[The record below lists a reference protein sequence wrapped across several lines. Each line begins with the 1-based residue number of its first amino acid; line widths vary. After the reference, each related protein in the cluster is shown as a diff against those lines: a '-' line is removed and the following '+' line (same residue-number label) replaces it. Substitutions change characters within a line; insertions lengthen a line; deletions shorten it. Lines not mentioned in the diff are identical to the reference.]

1 MNKWLIW
8 CFVFVLV
15 GTQPLVAQVS
25 FNTTLSK
32 SELGINE
39 RLRVEFTIN
48 QDGDNFTP
56 PAFDGFRI
64 ISGLNQSVSNMFI
77 NGKRSYSKTY
87 SYILVPLKKGT
98 LTIGQAAVEV
108 AGEIYKTTPV
118 SVQIKDAVE
127 LPKNPNDPNYIAR
140 ENVHL
145 VAELSKSRVYINEPV
160 AVIYKLYFGGNVRP
174 SDVNP
179 IDMPEYKD
187 FWSQDIP
194 SRRTIEQEM
203 YKGKRYNYVAWQ
215 QTVLF
220 PQRAGKLPIAPLTL
234 DVQLDVPTN
243 RRDFFGNQVFTQVS
257 QTITAGKRTLTVLP
271 FPEEGKPI
279 DFGGAVG
286 DFTLAVSTS
295 KSELNASES
304 LQAIVE
310 VKGEGNLK
318 LFSLPDLSTP
328 SALERYD
335 PEYSE
340 QVNTTLSGMRGSIKN
355 AYTLVPQFQG
365 KYPIPPV
372 SFSYFD
378 PVTKAYKT
386 LTSEELIVDVLEG
399 PQASSSVPSIPS
411 YTKAS
416 SPATTASFQFIAQR
430 TKFTPIVQPSFLGS
444 KWFYILMLLP
454 LALLALFVLFRQ
466 YKPDAA
472 LAAQKKK
479 ARLVKKF
486 LGDAKRSMSESS
498 SFYIALELALHNY
511 LKVRLQIQ
519 TNEFSKEKIK
529 ALLSKKG
536 VDAETADLFIH
547 VLTNCELARYTPST
561 RNSMEQDYQSA
572 VAAITQMDKQI

>member
-1 MNKWLIW
+1 M
-8 CFVFVLV
+8 
-15 GTQPLVAQVS
+15 S
-25 FNTTLSK
+25 
-32 SELGINE
+32 
-39 RLRVEFTIN
+39 
-48 QDGDNFTP
+48 
-56 PAFDGFRI
+56 
-64 ISGLNQSVSNMFI
+64 
-77 NGKRSYSKTY
+77 
-87 SYILVPLKKGT
+87 
-98 LTIGQAAVEV
+98 
-108 AGEIYKTTPV
+108 
-118 SVQIKDAVE
+118 
-127 LPKNPNDPNYIAR
+127 
-140 ENVHL
+140 
-145 VAELSKSRVYINEPV
+145 
-160 AVIYKLYFGGNVRP
+160 
-174 SDVNP
+174 
-179 IDMPEYKD
+179 
-187 FWSQDIP
+187 
-194 SRRTIEQEM
+194 
-203 YKGKRYNYVAWQ
+203 
-215 QTVLF
+215 
-220 PQRAGKLPIAPLTL
+220 
-234 DVQLDVPTN
+234 
-243 RRDFFGNQVFTQVS
+243 
-257 QTITAGKRTLTVLP
+257 

-378 PVTKAYKT
+378 PVTKAYKK

-399 PQASSSVPSIPS
+399 PQASSSAPSIPS
-411 YTKAS
+411 NTKAS
-416 SPATTASFQFIAQR
+416 TPATTASFQFIAQR

-486 LGDAKRSMSESS
+486 LGDAKRSMSESN

>member
-1 MNKWLIW
+1 
-8 CFVFVLV
+8 
-15 GTQPLVAQVS
+15 
-25 FNTTLSK
+25 
-32 SELGINE
+32 
-39 RLRVEFTIN
+39 
-48 QDGDNFTP
+48 
-56 PAFDGFRI
+56 
-64 ISGLNQSVSNMFI
+64 
-77 NGKRSYSKTY
+77 
-87 SYILVPLKKGT
+87 
-98 LTIGQAAVEV
+98 
-108 AGEIYKTTPV
+108 
-118 SVQIKDAVE
+118 
-127 LPKNPNDPNYIAR
+127 
-140 ENVHL
+140 
-145 VAELSKSRVYINEPV
+145 
-160 AVIYKLYFGGNVRP
+160 
-174 SDVNP
+174 
-179 IDMPEYKD
+179 
-187 FWSQDIP
+187 
-194 SRRTIEQEM
+194 
-203 YKGKRYNYVAWQ
+203 
-215 QTVLF
+215 
-220 PQRAGKLPIAPLTL
+220 
-234 DVQLDVPTN
+234 
-243 RRDFFGNQVFTQVS
+243 
-257 QTITAGKRTLTVLP
+257 
-271 FPEEGKPI
+271 
-279 DFGGAVG
+279 
-286 DFTLAVSTS
+286 
-295 KSELNASES
+295 
-304 LQAIVE
+304 
-310 VKGEGNLK
+310 

-399 PQASSSVPSIPS
+399 PQASSSAPSIPS
-411 YTKAS
+411 NTKAS
-416 SPATTASFQFIAQR
+416 TPATTASFQFIAQR

-486 LGDAKRSMSESS
+486 LGDAKRSMSESN